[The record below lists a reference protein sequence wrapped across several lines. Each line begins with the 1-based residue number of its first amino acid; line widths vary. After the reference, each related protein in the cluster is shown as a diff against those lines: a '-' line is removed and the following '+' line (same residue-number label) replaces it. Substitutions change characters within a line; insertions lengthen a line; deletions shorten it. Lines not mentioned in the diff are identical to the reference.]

1 MADTRNVNTTTG
13 TNFRGGS
20 SNSGGSHLV
29 GWDSGNVRAE
39 RYRFTT
45 GPWPVTAISFT
56 CPVHTVYQGSN
67 IAIRYGIS
75 TSSTAYVNSSGSS
88 TGYLANKGAKTSRSM
103 SLKANTTYYITFF
116 PGVSRNTYGLIKA
129 NDGKAFP
136 ITLTEL
142 RYTDCTAPTTVTL
155 DKEIEVPGQSAVLSW
170 SGAVAGTSLTIGS
183 YDVYYSNSENGEYTL
198 LGNTT
203 DTFYTVT
210 APAAGQYY
218 YYKVK
223 AITAEDHHDYDSPLS
238 EAFATLKGNTAPT
251 APTVSPSRTV
261 IPSYGASVAF
271 NVTPGTDIDGQSLTL
286 AYSTTPTGNKTS
298 FTSPLTVNLTAAA
311 TYYFYTYDGLE
322 YSAATSKTITK
333 NTKPTIS
340 VNGTTTVIGT
350 YNALGGTG
358 TTGSQLG
365 YASNITPAISTSST
379 GKVMVELEYYSSDNT
394 TAWDSSSV
402 SRTTVQEITTS
413 STSVV
418 LNNYNIHQYIGLGKD
433 KVLGANNVHWR
444 LRLKV
449 NDGIEDSNFIYYP
462 SNNQYYSIARASSL
476 VNKYNQFANSNIS
489 GTNAGEIWKLI
500 RLEVY
505 NDTSVPATNIIA
517 TVNGSTVSAT
527 VQTSVSGSKRYID
540 ITLPENLASE
550 VTINI
555 TAQMKDSNAT
565 IVKTVTTTA
574 KETKIPTLDG
584 KELTHS
590 AQTIKPFTE
599 SGLFTIST
607 VWPFGSYTQIDATTL
622 QAYNCSTTVS
632 NAISFIH
639 SSSSSSSGAN
649 RVTKTLTWSKSG
661 DTITASMN
669 RNVAYDWGHSLGI
682 TNYTGVVTYYCRLE
696 IRNLFG
702 KVVSTSWKTS
712 YFDFRES
719 AQSPAITS
727 IDYSLDGGTWSSLG
741 TKAVQEGV
749 YLRLNCSFG
758 LYTTDDVKISILLKN
773 NSGERSVSCY
783 EFGSPSKI
791 TPITYSSSELSRAT
805 GRTAASN
812 TKSYVYYINTEI
824 ADAVKRQW
832 RIKIDNSGGSAT
844 SGYKDTQ
851 VVRQCAPALT
861 LTQCTTNAQYQLS
874 YAFTVTDAGGGTLS
888 NYLHD
893 GTQNI
898 TGKLNNSS
906 GTVQAT
912 VTGWETK
919 TISVRTDSV
928 VTGLYTHTKTYY
940 SNAIIVYQI
949 SPTIAY
955 RKNQIGVN
963 TDSPASNAIVD
974 IHQSTGKEFIII
986 QGVDTNNKI
995 NKFEI
1000 NPITGEIKFYFDGT
1014 LQNTA
1019 NLKQGFLT

>member
-1 MADTRNVNTTTG
+1 MATTSSG

-39 RYRFTT
+39 RYSFKT
-45 GPWPVTAISFT
+45 GSWPVTAISFT
-56 CPVHTVYQGSN
+56 CPVSGVYQGDN
-67 IAIRYGIS
+67 IAVRYGIS

-88 TGYLANKGAKTSRSM
+88 TGYLANKGAKTSRSI

-116 PGVSRNTYGLIKA
+116 PGVSRSSYGLIKT
-129 NDGKAFP
+129 NDGKAFT

-142 RYTDCTAPTTVTL
+142 IYTECTAPTTVTL

-183 YDVYYSNSENGEYTL
+183 YDVYYSDSEDGEYTL

-203 DTFYTVT
+203 DSFYTVT
-210 APAAGQYY
+210 APTAGQYY

-223 AITAEDHHDYDSPLS
+223 AITAEDQHTYDSPLS
-238 EAFATLKGNTAPT
+238 EVFATLKGNTAPT
-251 APTVSPSRTV
+251 APTVNPSRTV
-261 IPSYGASVAF
+261 IPSYGTSVDF
-271 NVTPGTDIDGQSLTL
+271 TVTPGTDIDGQTLTL
-286 AYSTTPTGNKTS
+286 AYSTTSTGEKIS

-322 YSAATSKTITK
+322 YSAATSQAITK

-350 YNALGGTG
+350 YSALGGTG

-365 YASNITPAISTSST
+365 YASNIAPAISTSST

-394 TAWDSSSV
+394 TAWDSSSA

-413 STSVV
+413 STSIV
-418 LNNYNIHQYIGLGKD
+418 LNNYNVHQYIGLGKD
-433 KVLGANNVHWR
+433 KILGANNVHWR

-449 NDGIEDSNFIYYP
+449 NDGIEDSDFIYYP
-462 SNNQYYSIARASSL
+462 ASNQYYSIARASSL

-505 NDTSVPATNIIA
+505 NDTSVPTTSVIA
-517 TVNGSTVSAT
+517 TVNGSTVNAT
-527 VQTSVSGSKRYID
+527 VQTSVSNSKRYID

-555 TAQMKDSNAT
+555 TAQMKDSNST

-574 KETKIPTLDG
+574 KETKIPTLEG
-584 KELTHS
+584 QELTHG
-590 AQTIKPFTE
+590 AQTIKPFTD
-599 SGLFTIST
+599 SGTFAIST
-607 VWPFGSYTQIDATTL
+607 TWPFGSYTTIDSTTL
-622 QAYNCSTTVS
+622 AAYNCSTTAS
-632 NAISFIH
+632 NAIKLIH
-639 SSSSSSSGAN
+639 SSSSNGSGAN
-649 RVTKTLTWSKSG
+649 RVIKTLTWSKSS
-661 DTITASMN
+661 DNITASMN
-669 RNVAYDWGHSLGI
+669 RNAAYDWEHSLGI
-682 TNYTGVVTYYCRLE
+682 TNYTGTVVYYCRLE
-696 IRNLFG
+696 ITNLFG
-702 KVVSTSWKTS
+702 KVISTEWKSLT
-712 YFDFRES
+712 FDFKET
-719 AQSPAITS
+719 AQSPTITS
-727 IDYSLDGGTWSSLG
+727 IDYSLDGSTWSSLG
-741 TKAVQEGV
+741 NKSVQEGV

-758 LYTTDDVKISILLKN
+758 LYTTDEVKVSVLLKN
-773 NSGERSVSCY
+773 NSGERSVNCY

-791 TPITYSSSELSRAT
+791 TPITYSSLELNRAT
-805 GRTAASN
+805 GRTVASN
-812 TKSYVYYINTEI
+812 TKSYVYYVNTEI
-824 ADAVKRQW
+824 ADTTVRQW
-832 RIKIDNSGGSAT
+832 RIKIDNSGGSVT
-844 SGYKDTQ
+844 SGYKDTP
-851 VVRQCAPALT
+851 VVRQCAPTLA
-861 LTQCTTNAQYQLS
+861 LTQCTTNAQYQLT

-898 TGKLNNSS
+898 TGKLNSSS

-963 TDSPASNAIVD
+963 TDSPTSNAIVD
-974 IHQSTGKEFIII
+974 IHQSTGKQVILI
-986 QGVDTNNKI
+986 QGVDANNKI

-1019 NLKQGFLT
+1019 NLKQGYLT

>member
-1 MADTRNVNTTTG
+1 MATTSGG

-39 RYRFTT
+39 RYSFKT
-45 GPWPVTAISFT
+45 GSWPVTQISFT
-56 CPVHTVYQGSN
+56 APTTSVYQGTN
-67 IAIRYGIS
+67 IDLRYGIS
-75 TSSTAYVNSSGSS
+75 TSSTAYVNSSGTSS
-88 TGYLANKGAKTSRSM
+88 GYALTKNAKNTRSI
-103 SLKANTTYYITFF
+103 SLKANTTYYITIF
-116 PGVSRNTYGLIKA
+116 PATKRSDNFGLLHIS
-129 NDGKAFP
+129 NSG
-136 ITLTEL
+136 ISYTLTEL
-142 RYTDCTAPTTVTL
+142 IYTECTAPTTVTL

-183 YDVYYSNSENGEYTL
+183 YDVYYSDSEDGEYTL

-203 DTFYTVT
+203 DSFYTVT
-210 APAAGQYY
+210 APTAGQYY

-223 AITAEDHHDYDSPLS
+223 AITAEDQHTYDSPLS

-251 APTVSPSRTV
+251 APTVNPSRTV
-261 IPSYGASVAF
+261 IPSYGTSVDF
-271 NVTPGTDIDGQSLTL
+271 TVTPGTDIDGQTLTL
-286 AYSTTPTGNKTS
+286 AYSTTSTGEKIS

-322 YSAATSKTITK
+322 YSAATSQAITK

-350 YNALGGTG
+350 YSALGGTG

-394 TAWDSSSV
+394 TAWDSSSA

-413 STSVV
+413 STSIV
-418 LNNYNIHQYIGLGKD
+418 LNNYNVHQYIGLGKD
-433 KVLGANNVHWR
+433 KILGANNVHWR

-449 NDGIEDSNFIYYP
+449 NDGIEDSDFIYYP
-462 SNNQYYSIARASSL
+462 ASNQYYSIARASSL

-505 NDTSVPATNIIA
+505 NDTSVPTTSVIA
-517 TVNGSTVSAT
+517 TVNGSTVNAT
-527 VQTSVSGSKRYID
+527 VQTSVSDSKRYID

-555 TAQMKDSNAT
+555 TAQMKDSNST

-574 KETKIPTLDG
+574 KETKIPTLEG
-584 KELTHS
+584 QELTHG
-590 AQTIKPFTE
+590 AQTIKPFTD
-599 SGLFTIST
+599 SGTFAIST
-607 VWPFGSYTQIDATTL
+607 TWPFGSYTAIDSTTL
-622 QAYNCSTTVS
+622 AAYNCSTTAS
-632 NAISFIH
+632 NAIKLIH
-639 SSSSSSSGAN
+639 SSSSNGSGAN
-649 RVTKTLTWSKSG
+649 RVIKTLTWSKSS
-661 DTITASMN
+661 DNITASMN
-669 RNVAYDWGHSLGI
+669 RNAAYDWEHSLGI
-682 TNYTGVVTYYCRLE
+682 TNYTGTVVYYCRLE
-696 IRNLFG
+696 ITNLFG
-702 KVVSTSWKTS
+702 KVISTEWKSLT
-712 YFDFRES
+712 FDFKET
-719 AQSPAITS
+719 AQSPTITS
-727 IDYSLDGGTWSSLG
+727 IDYSLDGSTWSSLG
-741 TKAVQEGV
+741 NKSVQEGV

-758 LYTTDDVKISILLKN
+758 LYTTDEVKVSVLLKN
-773 NSGERSVSCY
+773 NSGERSVNCY

-791 TPITYSSSELSRAT
+791 TPIIYPSSELNRAT
-805 GRTAASN
+805 GRSAASN

-824 ADAVKRQW
+824 ADTTIRQW
-832 RIKIDNSGGSAT
+832 CIKIDNSGGSVT
-844 SGYKDTQ
+844 SGYKDTP
-851 VVRQCAPALT
+851 VVRQCAPTLT
-861 LTQCTTNAQYQLS
+861 LTQCTTNAQYQLT

-898 TGKLNNSS
+898 TGKLNSSS

-963 TDSPASNAIVD
+963 TDSPTSNAIVD
-974 IHQSTGKEFIII
+974 IHQSTGKQVILI
-986 QGVDTNNKI
+986 QGVDANNKI

-1000 NPITGEIKFYFDGT
+1000 NPVTGEIKFYFDGT

-1019 NLKQGFLT
+1019 NLKQGYLT